1 MKKQNTAIFAD
12 DVTSERLRDYELD
25 IERRC
30 QELNV
35 LFNRLHSIM
44 KHFQMLKGRYAAAAG
59 AGGSGGGG
67 GNRMISVILRNI
79 FQFQVQEVVNLTQLF
94 RSCQRVYLERRTA
107 ATRVDPQFVITF
119 DEDLLQQELL
129 DSNSGGG
136 FNNGGASDNNGIRL
150 MSDDSVFFEQSSQQA
165 HSSQQLQRQAQ
176 LPMDDQLALDAE
188 LNAHLRDRQAEMST
202 IMKSFAEL
210 NILFQEVNTLVVDQ
224 GSALDRIDY
233 NIEQV
238 EHRVELGA
246 VSLEKAH
253 RTITRMRKFKVLLGS
268 GLLLFVILLL
278 IIMRS

>member
-1 MKKQNTAIFAD
+1 
-12 DVTSERLRDYELD
+12 
-25 IERRC
+25 
-30 QELNV
+30 
-35 LFNRLHSIM
+35 
-44 KHFQMLKGRYAAAAG
+44 MLKGRYASADFSG
-59 AGGSGGGG
+59 AG

-129 DSNSGGG
+129 DNSGG
-136 FNNGGASDNNGIRL
+136 FNNGSDNGIRL
-150 MSDDSVFFEQSSQQA
+150 MSDDSVFFEQNNHSSQQ
-165 HSSQQLQRQAQ
+165 QQLQRQAQ
-176 LPMDDQLALDAE
+176 LPMDDQLALDAD
-188 LNAHLRDRQAEMST
+188 LNAHLRERQAEMST

-253 RTITRMRKFKVLLGS
+253 RTITRMRKFKVILGS
-268 GLLLFVILLL
+268 GLLLFFILLL